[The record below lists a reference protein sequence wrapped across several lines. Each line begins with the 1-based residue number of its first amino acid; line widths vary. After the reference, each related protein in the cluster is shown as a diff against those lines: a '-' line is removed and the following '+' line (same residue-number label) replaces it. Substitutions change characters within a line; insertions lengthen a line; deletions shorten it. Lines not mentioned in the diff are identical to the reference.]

1 MSSLE
6 GYIEKY
12 KLMNY
17 FSEDVSAYL
26 TLHHFSKGEMICRMD
41 EPLTHLY
48 FFVEGRAKVYRSLEN
63 GKQLL
68 LCFYAPMQMVGDLEV
83 LRGGC
88 ATTNMETLTE
98 CVCIGIPFKIIQN
111 ELSNDV
117 TFLKCVCDSLGQ
129 KLDRLS
135 KNSTV
140 NLLSPVESRIAS
152 YIVKMAVKDS
162 SGRLIFEGNIT
173 QIAEFLGTS
182 FRHLHRTLQHLC
194 TAGILEKK
202 STTYIVMDF
211 DKLEELSQ
219 DVY

>member
-1 MSSLE
+1 MLSVVD
-6 GYIEKY
+6 YIEKY
-12 KLMNY
+12 ELKNY
-17 FSEDVSAYL
+17 FSNDVSAYF
-26 TLHHFSKGEMICRMD
+26 TLHTFSKGEMICRMD
-41 EPLTHLY
+41 EPLKTLY

-68 LCFYAPMQMVGDLEV
+68 LCFYEPMQMVGDLEV

-98 CVCIGIPFKIIQN
+98 CICIGISFETIQN

-117 TFLKCVCDSLGQ
+117 TFFKCICDSLGQ

-152 YIVKMAVKDS
+152 YIIKMAVENT
-162 SGRLIFEGNIT
+162 SGELIFEGNIT

-194 TAGILEKK
+194 IVKILKKK
-202 STTYIVMDF
+202 STTYTVVDF
-211 DKLEELSQ
+211 KRLKELSQ